1 MSTDTK
7 PIRVLIVDDHELIRE
22 GLSGAFSREDAT
34 EVVGSVGTV
43 AEALQ
48 VYGDERPDVVVT
60 DLQLEDGTGLDI
72 IRQIRQT
79 DEAVGLVVV
88 TMHSGDDQIF
98 AAMEA
103 GASAFVGK
111 DAPAAEVVRAARH
124 AAVSPRSFVCT
135 GLAGAMMRRMS
146 AESTRL
152 STREHD
158 VLLLLADGANAA
170 AIGQQLYMSE
180 STVKSH
186 IARIYQKLGAQNRAQ
201 ALVTAMRIGLLSSV
215 QRTTS

>member
-1 MSTDTK
+1 MTTDPATL
-7 PIRVLIVDDHELIRE
+7 RVLIVDDHELVRE
-22 GLSGAFSREDAT
+22 GLAGAFAREEGT
-34 EVVGSVGTV
+34 EVVGSVGSVSEAV
-43 AEALQ
+43 AA
-48 VYGDERPDVVVT
+48 YDRDRPGVIVT
-60 DLQLEDGTGLDI
+60 DLQLQDGTGLDI
-72 IRQIRQT
+72 IRQVRQH
-79 DEAVGLVVV
+79 DEKVGLVVV

-111 DAPAAEVVRAARH
+111 DAPATEVVRAARH
-124 AAVSPRSFVCT
+124 ASVSPRSFLCT

-152 STREHD
+152 STREHE

-201 ALVTAMRIGLLSSV
+201 ALVTAMRIGLLSTV
-215 QRTTS
+215 QRPSS